1 MPSVNINT
9 NNTFGEWLKDYCNA
23 HNIDVTTLAKR
34 LGIGRRHVT
43 HWIQGTSHPRL
54 LNGVFLIEAL
64 SSLTKEDEAKIYMSM
79 SRHIKKDY

>member
-9 NNTFGEWLKDYCNA
+9 NNTFGEWLKVYCNT